1 MTTKKNRVPRA
12 EAQEIILNA
21 ADELF
26 YKEGVHAVSVDAIV
40 EQAGLNKMSV
50 YRQFSSKTD
59 LVLAYLERKQAAFR
73 DEWAASMAKHPGQPK
88 QQLLQFFQ
96 DLAEKA
102 SAEEFRGCCFLNV
115 AVEFPDKNHPTR
127 QLVCAHQKELFE
139 KFAEIVTA
147 LGASNPAELAYTLI
161 LLMEGTYA
169 DSQTYGTDSAAIAM
183 LPAIVEKL
191 LDSAGS
197 ERQQ

>member
-26 YKEGVHAVSVDAIV
+26 YREGVHAVSVDAIV

-73 DEWAASMAKHPGQPK
+73 DEWEASMAKHPGEPR
-88 QQLLQFFQ
+88 QQLLQFFR
-96 DLAEKA
+96 DLAAKA

-115 AVEFPDKNHPTR
+115 AVEFPDKNHPAR
-127 QLVCAHQKELFE
+127 QLVCAHQKELYE
-139 KFAEIVTA
+139 KFAEIATA
-147 LGASNPAELAYTLI
+147 LGATNPCELAYTLI

-169 DSQTYGTDSAAIAM
+169 DSQTYGTDSTAITL

-191 LDSAGS
+191 IDSAS
-197 ERQQ
+197 VANQS

>member
-26 YKEGVHAVSVDAIV
+26 YREGVHAVSVDAIV

-73 DEWAASMAKHPGQPK
+73 DEWETSMAKHPGEPR
-88 QQLLQFFQ
+88 QQLLQFFR
-96 DLAEKA
+96 DLAAKA
-102 SAEEFRGCCFLNV
+102 SAEKFRGCCFLNV
-115 AVEFPDKNHPTR
+115 AVEFPDKNHPAR
-127 QLVCAHQKELFE
+127 QLVCAHQKELYE

-147 LGASNPAELAYTLI
+147 LGAANPCELAYTLI

-169 DSQTYGTDSAAIAM
+169 DSQTYGTDSTAITL

-191 LDSAGS
+191 IDSAS
-197 ERQQ
+197 ATSQP